1 MLREFKRPEQYLNHG
16 VWIVDHAGK
25 FMTVIHKHKIMDIR
39 ISYRQQDA
47 RIVTKVENIYLE
59 NGEQYLPG
67 DVYMTKREA
76 VMSLGKKAE
85 ELLQQA
91 DRTNG
96 MARNYLRRATKLVN
110 QAERARK
117 VYDKWK

>member
-1 MLREFKRPEQYLNHG
+1 
-16 VWIVDHAGK
+16 
-25 FMTVIHKHKIMDIR
+25 MDIR

-47 RIVTKVENIYLE
+47 RIVTKVEDIYLE

-85 ELLQQA
+85 ELLQSA
-91 DRTNG
+91 LRINETAG
-96 MARNYLRRATKLVN
+96 SYLRRAKKLIN

-117 VYDKWK
+117 VYNKWK

>member
-16 VWIVDHAGK
+16 VWIVDHAG
-25 FMTVIHKHKIMDIR
+25 VIHKYKIMDIR

-47 RIVTKVENIYLE
+47 RIVTKVEDIYLE

-76 VMSLGKKAE
+76 VMSLGKKSE

-91 DRTNG
+91 DRTNE
-96 MARNYLRRATKLVN
+96 MAINYLRRATKLVN

-117 VYDKWK
+117 VYNKWK